1 MQELRVIE
9 NTQKLVWTFD
19 ESKQYL
25 EKQIKQYENL
35 VVSATNLAE
44 MEKTQREVASLRTKL
59 NKFRLAVKKDLDK
72 PYDKFKSQVDELL
85 GLVADV
91 ELPIKDQIEKY
102 ELQRR
107 KDKKEE
113 IQQFIDKACEEL
125 KLFDKFR
132 DQIVID
138 DRWMNRGQKIK
149 DTQDEVYIKIGWLLD
164 IQNKEI
170 DAENFRLQ
178 KIEMAKFMCESLSKG
193 LATPLTFAE
202 IEHRLESFDIASM
215 KSYIETEIASRKE
228 REDRAAQAAIE
239 RAEQERLAEVARQE
253 KAEQA
258 AAQKAQAAI
267 EAAERARIEAERQAT
282 LQQERD
288 ERARQQAQF
297 ERNQGASGSKLQNRE
312 EHLEKLV
319 VANKIPDKPVK
330 QESKLHNAQFVLYKV
345 TMEEIETIKV
355 ALKDSNIEFKYA
367 VKEAK

>member
-1 MQELRVIE
+1 MNEPKIIE
-9 NTQKLVWTFD
+9 NVQKLTWNFV
-19 ESKQYL
+19 EVKKELSEHVKKYA
-25 EKQIKQYENL
+25 NL
-35 VVSATNLAE
+35 VVNEDNLTE

-85 GLVADV
+85 ELVGNV
-91 ELPIKDQIEKY
+91 EIPIKDQIEKY

-113 IQQFIDKACEEL
+113 IKQFINTTCEEL

-170 DAENFRLQ
+170 DAKNFRLQ

-193 LATPLTFAE
+193 LATPLMFSE

-215 KSYIETEIASRKE
+215 RSYIENEIASRKD
-228 REDRAAQAAIE
+228 REEKAAQQAIE
-239 RAEQERLAEVARQE
+239 RAERERLAEVARQD
-253 KAEQA
+253 KAEQEVLDR
-258 AAQKAQAAI
+258 QEKA
-267 EAAERARIEAERQAT
+267 RVEAER
-282 LQQERD
+282 LE
-288 ERARQQAQF
+288 ARRLESVRQMEINAANLVTQKKADDLIKTAAQP
-297 ERNQGASGSKLQNRE
+297 APKP
-312 EHLEKLV
+312 EKLY
-319 VANKIPDKPVK
+319 K
-330 QESKLHNAQFVLYKV
+330 AQFVLYDIKLEQIEEV
-345 TMEEIETIKV
+345 KQYLIHKEIEFEQAVKV
-355 ALKDSNIEFKYA
+355 AK
-367 VKEAK
+367 